1 MFKGISKIVQR
12 ISTFSTIQQVCF
24 KFDMVFP
31 SPEELGL
38 KKNSN
43 FKKSAPLWNS
53 KIVSFFFAT
62 MTTTIAKILPTF
74 LKMLTTISKTF
85 SIFEKLRFLNIG
97 IRPMGSWIFTTIFH
111 SVYVYKFCFSL
122 KFKSYFTQSRNS
134 FRHISEAFPIFPK
147 QQYKHR
153 KIWPLSKQ
161 SPKPLK

>member
-53 KIVSFFFAT
+53 KIVSFFSQLWLQL
-62 MTTTIAKILPTF
+62 LPKF
-74 LKMLTTISKTF
+74 YQLFKMLTTISKTF

-97 IRPMGSWIFTTIFH
+97 IRLMGSWIFTTIFH

>member
-24 KFDMVFP
+24 KFDMVCP

-38 KKNSN
+38 KKT
-43 FKKSAPLWNS
+43 AIS
-53 KIVSFFFAT
+53 KNQRLREIRKLCHFFAT

-97 IRPMGSWIFTTIFH
+97 IRLMGS
-111 SVYVYKFCFSL
+111 
-122 KFKSYFTQSRNS
+122 
-134 FRHISEAFPIFPK
+134 
-147 QQYKHR
+147 
-153 KIWPLSKQ
+153 
-161 SPKPLK
+161 

>member
-1 MFKGISKIVQR
+1 MFQIWHGISKSWRTRVKKKQQFQK
-12 ISTFSTIQQVCF
+12 ISTFV
-24 KFDMVFP
+24 KFENCV
-31 SPEELGL
+31 
-38 KKNSN
+38 
-43 FKKSAPLWNS
+43 
-53 KIVSFFFAT
+53 IFFAT

-97 IRPMGSWIFTTIFH
+97 IRLMGSWIFTTIFH